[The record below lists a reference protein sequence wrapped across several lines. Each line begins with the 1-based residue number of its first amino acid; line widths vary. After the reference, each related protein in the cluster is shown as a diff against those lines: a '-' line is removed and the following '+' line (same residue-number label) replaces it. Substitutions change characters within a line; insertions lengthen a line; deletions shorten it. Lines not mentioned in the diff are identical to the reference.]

1 MVAPTSPAALALAG
15 ATLFALAAPAPAL
28 AAPVVL
34 KPASNWNVDYG
45 AEVCSLIRVFGEE
58 PEQHIL
64 SLRQYW
70 PGESFGMTVGG
81 RSYRKFGSR
90 TRTKVRFA
98 DGQEGF
104 EARPFAGKM
113 EGYGAAV
120 IFSEV
125 DVAKEGSTAAQG
137 DPAQGGG
144 AIPML
149 DISAGA
155 AVRFVELQ
163 QGAQIV
169 RLETGPMAQAF
180 KVMNDCT
187 ASLVKEWGLDPER
200 LRTAQN
206 RPRWLNRD
214 ALVQRIVATYPG
226 GALLSGEQGI
236 MRMRVMVNA
245 QGTVDSCT
253 IIKATNTSA
262 LESPACEVMKQAKFD
277 PARDATG
284 AAMPSYY
291 ATSITYQIN

>member
-1 MVAPTSPAALALAG
+1 MVAHKTPAALAVAG
-15 ATLFALAAPAPAL
+15 AAFAALAAPAHAK
-28 AAPVVL
+28 PVVL

-45 AEVCSLIRVFGEE
+45 EEVCSLIRVFGEE

-70 PGESFGMTVGG
+70 PGESFVMTVGG
-81 RSYRKFGSR
+81 RSYRKFASR
-90 TRTKVRFA
+90 GRTTVRFA
-98 DGQEGF
+98 PDTPGF
-104 EARPFAGKM
+104 ESRPFAGKM

-120 IFSEV
+120 IFSGI
-125 DVAKEGSTAAQG
+125 DVAKGDSAAAPD
-137 DPAQGGG
+137 DPAQGGR

-149 DISAGA
+149 NVSAGA
-155 AVRFVELQ
+155 GVRFVELQ

-169 RLETGPMAQAF
+169 RLETGPMAEAL

-187 ASLVKEWGLDPER
+187 ASLVKDWGLDPER
-200 LRTAQN
+200 LRSAQN
-206 RPRWLNRD
+206 GPRWRNRD
-214 ALVQRIVATYPG
+214 ALVQQIAATYPG
-226 GALLSGEQGI
+226 SALLAGEQGI

-277 PARDATG
+277 PARDAAG
-284 AAMPSYY
+284 VPMPSFY